1 MTRII
6 VTVRRTME
14 ARKVN
19 KTRKIMKTRMNLND
33 ERLMKTRR
41 CIEMK
46 RTLPSKYASAAITEL
61 TRPIEVPPTVSGR
74 SNRGGRR

>member
-1 MTRII
+1 
-6 VTVRRTME
+6 VKYDE
-14 ARKVN
+14 DNCDSAE
-19 KTRKIMKTRMNLND
+19 D
-33 ERLMKTRR
+33 HGGEESDQDEEDYERLMKTRR